1 MARINSA
8 LYKNE
13 IIDAFEVDDNYNTI
27 DRREFKCPDC
37 RVKVAFNRGI
47 NELDPHFKNWPN
59 TLHQIDCEIEA
70 IQSIHKKNDNHQVQ
84 VLTSTILPRAERLKK
99 IDSSSDKQKIIKRY
113 FGKTSQKFLSAI
125 SSIPQSELKTI
136 SIRTEDRKTI
146 PVTELIKRQDEIID
160 KLERDKESF
169 VCIIK
174 GFLTKKIE
182 VGHSIKIPFTHGG
195 KYGNKKEFDLFL
207 PASFKNKNF
216 EKLGDIENSLIYCYG
231 LAEKNDYGYKMDLY
245 SVTHQTLKIN

>member
-1 MARINSA
+1 MARISSA

-99 IDSSSDKQKIIKRY
+99 
-113 FGKTSQKFLSAI
+113 
-125 SSIPQSELKTI
+125 
-136 SIRTEDRKTI
+136 
-146 PVTELIKRQDEIID
+146 
-160 KLERDKESF
+160 
-169 VCIIK
+169 
-174 GFLTKKIE
+174 
-182 VGHSIKIPFTHGG
+182 
-195 KYGNKKEFDLFL
+195 
-207 PASFKNKNF
+207 
-216 EKLGDIENSLIYCYG
+216 
-231 LAEKNDYGYKMDLY
+231 
-245 SVTHQTLKIN
+245 